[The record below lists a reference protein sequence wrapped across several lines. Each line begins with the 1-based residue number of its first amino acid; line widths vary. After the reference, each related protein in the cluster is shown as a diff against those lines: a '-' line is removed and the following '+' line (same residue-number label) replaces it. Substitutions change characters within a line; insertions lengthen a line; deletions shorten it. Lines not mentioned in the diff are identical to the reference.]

1 MKIEISR
8 GCTAFYNEIDG
19 KNMYEYSGEALQT
32 ILLTICSKIEDHQ
45 RLIDAI
51 CILTEELGEFESDNE
66 PCEQCGDTVYRYIL
80 EI

>member
-19 KNMYEYSGEALQT
+19 KDMFDYSEEELLN
-32 ILLTICSKIEDHQ
+32 ILLSICVRDKQ
-45 RLIDAI
+45 NLIDSI
-51 CILTEELGEFESDNE
+51 CHITEVLGDFESDNE

-80 EI
+80 EL